1 MDYDELYGKYTE
13 KASQNPHYAHYP
25 TIPNAWIYIA
35 IDIRDMNMCK
45 IGLTTKED
53 PLKRISEG
61 RTYNPFLEL
70 FTTYQLS
77 ACTWGCSQKE
87 LNDIENY
94 FHRRS
99 TFGGAIKHVRTQ
111 RDSEWFFNDPE
122 EAEHQIDWMLAKR
135 GFSVRGWYLYEVYT
149 REDRDQEKL
158 NYINVDAL
166 KEIKTIFR
174 PDPYEYQNKAL
185 AAGIKDYQ
193 FVDYFNFLVDF
204 NRGDEIRKIYLK

>member
-1 MDYDELYGKYTE
+1 MF
-13 KASQNPHYAHYP
+13 APS
-25 TIPNAWIYIA
+25 
-35 IDIRDMNMCK
+35 
-45 IGLTTKED
+45 
-53 PLKRISEG
+53 
-61 RTYNPFLEL
+61 
-70 FTTYQLS
+70 
-77 ACTWGCSQKE
+77 
-87 LNDIENY
+87 
-94 FHRRS
+94 
-99 TFGGAIKHVRTQ
+99 
-111 RDSEWFFNDPE
+111 
-122 EAEHQIDWMLAKR
+122 LAKR

-185 AAGIKDYQ
+185 AAGLKDYQ